1 MTESYRCTVTK
12 TLLHRPR
19 ELRTGGDRT
28 GGDAGAG
35 ATTGGEEGQGEAEE
49 EEVVV
54 EEEVAYTG
62 SQALWSAVVR
72 AAELTSERAEV
83 VGGADVPALR
93 AWDRTYRKPQESSG
107 LLPVANVYGDARLWA
122 NSEWAA
128 WPLLD

>member
-54 EEEVAYTG
+54 EEVVVFVTRENRGDPLNTQG
-62 SQALWSAVVR
+62 KALW
-72 AAELTSERAEV
+72 
-83 VGGADVPALR
+83 PF
-93 AWDRTYRKPQESSG
+93 
-107 LLPVANVYGDARLWA
+107 
-122 NSEWAA
+122 
-128 WPLLD
+128 